1 MTIFLPFSPYVHLFY
16 NLVIMFL
23 FVLILFFPFCYFVCF
38 QSTASPE
45 VEILS
50 SRNASKELSPAQVP
64 KADGA
69 SFVFPSGSSGGHQ
82 PRRMVLPG
90 RYNSDP
96 YVPQGNKFPVTAK
109 ERRHHLAMVQIG
121 NHASWCKYVFLALCI
136 LLFSKCLSNA
146 DV

>member
-1 MTIFLPFSPYVHLFY
+1 M
-16 NLVIMFL
+16 
-23 FVLILFFPFCYFVCF
+23 
-38 QSTASPE
+38 
-45 VEILS
+45 S
-50 SRNASKELSPAQVP
+50 SGNASRDLSPAQVP

-69 SFVFPSGSSGGHQ
+69 SFIFPSGSSSGHQ
-82 PRRMVLPG
+82 PRRMFLPG
-90 RYNSDP
+90 RFNSDP
-96 YVPQGNKFPVTAK
+96 YVAQGNKFPITVK